1 MVHWTT
7 CHDHIAHRT
16 ALSGRMRTVVRQS
29 ILHPLRLEPI
39 IILFEYLIKLSLIYD
54 LFRFDAISAANF
66 RFEASIS
73 SAFISPSA
81 TLEDFCLRV
90 VLLTLSCKKMKC
102 QNPLF
107 TWAKWN
113 DIFRDYF
120 ETHRKSTEHFIH
132 ANNSPRCRKRA
143 EAIKMTAFIL
153 IPFIKCPTQ
162 YQKKYKNMPR
172 MSNNLSDTERLSH
185 EMWMKT

>member
-16 ALSGRMRTVVRQS
+16 ALSGRMRTVVVQS

-39 IILFEYLIKLSLIYD
+39 IILFEYLIRLSLIYD

-73 SAFISPSA
+73 SAFISSSA
-81 TLEDFCLRV
+81 TLEHFCLRV
-90 VLLTLSCKKMKC
+90 VLLTLSCGKKMKC

-120 ETHRKSTEHFIH
+120 ETHRKSTQTILPDVEN
-132 ANNSPRCRKRA
+132 ARKQSKWPHSFLYHLLNVRRN
-143 EAIKMTAFIL
+143 IKRNTKICQECQT
-153 IPFIKCPTQ
+153 ICPTPNA
-162 YQKKYKNMPR
+162 Y
-172 MSNNLSDTERLSH
+172 L
-185 EMWMKT
+185 MKCEWRH